1 MLAVANQF
9 LQEQQMAPVVRGK
22 LPQHSLL
29 PPLFPQG
36 SLGEQGEP
44 TPSSHVSRI
53 ASAPSSDRHESRET
67 TQHLHMDS
75 QGTTSVYVKITESPI

>member
-9 LQEQQMAPVVRGK
+9 LQEQQMASVVRGK

-36 SLGEQGEP
+36 SFGEQGG
-44 TPSSHVSRI
+44 TTQSSHVSRR
-53 ASAPSSDRHESRET
+53 ASAPSSGHHESQET
-67 TQHLHMDS
+67 AQHLHMDR

>member
-9 LQEQQMAPVVRGK
+9 LQEQQMASVVRGK

-29 PPLFPQG
+29 PPLFPLV
-36 SLGEQGEP
+36 LGEQS
-44 TPSSHVSRI
+44 TQSSHVSRR
-53 ASAPSSDRHESRET
+53 ASAPSSGHHESRET
-67 TQHLHMDS
+67 AQHLHMDC